1 MNKAIFNPFKYVAGA
16 KSLILGIL
24 IILITAYIG
33 FLSNT
38 HFPDLISIKLC
49 SDFPVLYFVLQS
61 FSNWLIFSTIL
72 YLCAIIVSTSS
83 IRAIDIFGTQALARF
98 PYLIAA
104 FIGFSDSINKF
115 AKYILWTSLKIGE
128 PISLSTGNFVIAISL
143 IILTFLLTIWLVA
156 LMYNAFK
163 VSANIKGTK
172 AVVFFIIVFI
182 VSMVITG
189 YISKYLFAKF
199 S

>member
-1 MNKAIFNPFKYVAGA
+1 MNKAIFNPFKYVAGV
-16 KSLILGIL
+16 KSLVIGIL
-24 IILITAYIG
+24 IILVTAYIG
-33 FLSNT
+33 YTSNT
-38 HFPDLISIKLC
+38 HFPDLISIKTCPDL
-49 SDFPVLYFVLQS
+49 PVWYFVIQS
-61 FSNWLIFSTIL
+61 LSNWIVFSSLL
-72 YLCAIIVSTSS
+72 YSCAIVGSPSS
-83 IRAIDIFGTQALARF
+83 VRLVDIFGTQALARF
-98 PYLIAA
+98 PYLIAS

-115 AKYILWTSLKIGE
+115 GKYMLWTLLQKGE
-128 PISLSTGNFVIAISL
+128 SISLSTGNFVIAISL